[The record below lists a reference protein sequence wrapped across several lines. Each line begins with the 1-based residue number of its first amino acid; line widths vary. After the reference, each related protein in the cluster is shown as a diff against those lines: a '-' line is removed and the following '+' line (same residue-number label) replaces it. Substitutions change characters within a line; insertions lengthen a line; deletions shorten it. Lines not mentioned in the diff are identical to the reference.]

1 MSSFSCLIMDKI
13 LGIWKRKIRKYGHSY
28 YVSIPPELIDA
39 SGVKTG
45 EILTIEL
52 ISNGNIVIL
61 NEGKKL
67 EEEEK

>member
-1 MSSFSCLIMDKI
+1 MDRT

-28 YVSIPPELIDA
+28 YVSIPPELIEA
-39 SGVKTG
+39 SGVKIG
-45 EILTIEL
+45 ETLTIEL

-67 EEEEK
+67 DEREK